1 MSTAD
6 ASRDGLWTRTA
17 TELGELYRSG
27 AATPAAVLVAVL
39 ERLEAV
45 NPAINAVI
53 TLDLAG
59 ARAAAEASAL
69 RWRNGTPLGPLDGVP
84 LTIKDNLFVGGLRAT
99 WGSLLYADHV
109 APQDDLPVAR
119 LRAAGAIIVG
129 KTNTPELALAGYTDN
144 RVFGP
149 SGNPWA
155 PHLTPGGSS
164 GGAVAAVAA
173 GIGPLAIATDA
184 GGSIRR
190 PAGHTGVAGIKPGT
204 GRVPRRYGFPPL
216 AQDLQVIGAIAR
228 SIADLQLAFAAIAT
242 PPERS
247 DGSWHGRALRIG
259 AFGAAPGAPIDP
271 QVTASFTAACDVLR
285 AAGHTVEIIA
295 VPWDRDEVNVLFG
308 GLTGP
313 GVARVVANF
322 PDWESKVTD
331 GIARQAA
338 AGIDRRAAD
347 YVVTLDRLARFRW
360 AMQDVM
366 AAWDVLATPSAACLP
381 WPRSEP
387 YPPTI
392 NGQPAGPRSGA
403 IFSTAV
409 NLAGLPAIVV
419 PSPVTPGCLPCGLQL
434 IGPMQSEERLLG
446 LAAHFESAQ
455 PWPQL
460 API

>member
-1 MSTAD
+1 MSTVD
-6 ASRDGLWTRTA
+6 ANRDGLWTRTA

-155 PHLTPGGSS
+155 SHLTPGGSS

-247 DGSWHGRALRIG
+247 D
-259 AFGAAPGAPIDP
+259 
-271 QVTASFTAACDVLR
+271 ACDVLR

-295 VPWDRDEVNVLFG
+295 VPWDRDEVDVLFG

-392 NGQPAGPRSGA
+392 NGQTAGPRSGA